1 MLLLQRSKY
10 VEAVRVALRTH
21 APRRM
26 RRLIE
31 RGKFDRFVSDE
42 ADKIMDWIGS
52 VLSFNPHLKP
62 QDVED
67 TVIGNLTM
75 YEDHE

>member
-1 MLLLQRSKY
+1 
-10 VEAVRVALRTH
+10 
-21 APRRM
+21 M
-26 RRLIE
+26 RQLIE

-62 QDVED
+62 QEVED